1 MQDDA
6 HEFAQHRRCRRVA
19 AQLRVGEGAARDLEL
34 VLLGRHRTLGDRLG
48 LRGLIPSKRLT
59 MQQQIDDW
67 ISSIQDFISR
77 HSPLPR
83 DIALQDAPFWSD
95 SQSHFLEEGLEEDS
109 DWAEIIDEL
118 DARMR
123 A

>member
-1 MQDDA
+1 MDTSK
-6 HEFAQHRRCRRVA
+6 H
-19 AQLRVGEGAARDLEL
+19 
-34 VLLGRHRTLGDRLG
+34 TLTTLFKQLG
-48 LRGLIPSKRLT
+48 LPC
-59 MQQQIDDW
+59 DEA
-67 ISSIQDFISR
+67 SIQDFISR

-109 DWAEIIDEL
+109 EWAEIIDEL